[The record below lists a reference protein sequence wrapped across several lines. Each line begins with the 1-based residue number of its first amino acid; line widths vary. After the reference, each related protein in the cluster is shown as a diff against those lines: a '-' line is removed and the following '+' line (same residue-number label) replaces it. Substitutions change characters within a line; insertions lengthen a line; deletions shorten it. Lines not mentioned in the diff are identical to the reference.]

1 MIFYLKHV
9 EIVFFRTR
17 FAYAT
22 LLCVSNKQIQLLDTT
37 QKELRGARKNSHIF
51 KEMRLELVSLGGIQV
66 TPEEIKTKIHNLT
79 GLFHTNFKF
88 VHSTPQYTPK
98 EKNAVGP
105 SGGSPSTWNLY
116 PKVHSILGPFKINNL
131 EAVVEENITDSSR
144 SFEGMESEEYTNFEI
159 LTEEFASGVSSAY
172 SPPLMSSSSDN
183 DSPST
188 SETVRSAKI
197 EDLEKEEEEE
207 KANQKIWEEKMYN
220 LEVQKTNMLEKLTND
235 NEELKTVI
243 INYLSNKN

>member
-1 MIFYLKHV
+1 MQGPYVITDVLPNDRY
-9 EIVFFRTR
+9 R
-17 FAYAT
+17 
-22 LLCVSNKQIQLLDTT
+22 VSDIPGLQRT
-37 QKELRGARKNSHIF
+37 QKFYNGVVAVDQIKRVLSPDEDSDTWFYF
-51 KEMRLELVSLGGIQV
+51 K
-66 TPEEIKTKIHNLT
+66 
-79 GLFHTNFKF
+79 
-88 VHSTPQYTPK
+88 K

-188 SETVRSAKI
+188 SETVRSAVTK
-197 EDLEKEEEEE
+197 DV
-207 KANQKIWEEKMYN
+207 QKIC
-220 LEVQKTNMLEKLTND
+220 
-235 NEELKTVI
+235 
-243 INYLSNKN
+243 